1 MNRGMVKPVMVAAA
15 VGMSIALGL
24 SLMWRLANFDYIPMS
39 SGTRDLLSAVS
50 LFLVPPSLV
59 LMEVGP
65 REPITAEVATLYAT
79 AVIANGM
86 VYAVIVLLGIGV
98 FRMLKKAGGEHKKA
112 S

>member
-1 MNRGMVKPVMVAAA
+1 MVAAA

-65 REPITAEVATLYAT
+65 REAITNEVATLYAT
-79 AVIANGM
+79 VIVANG
-86 VYAVIVLLGIGV
+86 VLYGAIVFLAIGIIRLLKQAEVSAKNG
-98 FRMLKKAGGEHKKA
+98 AGE
-112 S
+112 SL